1 MSKSYKKGL
10 DTEVILWR
18 KYDQLGDKI
27 RFNSDKEVYVSNRIR
42 YTNGL
47 YWRDEINKL
56 FSSINVDNCD
66 DVLPANSRVDKSK
79 TVSVDTFR
87 KSNLCQDVQVQ
98 KSLQEYA
105 VSCGHNKL
113 LSVLIDSGMDI
124 NMLIDHDHMRNML
137 HLAVLN
143 TDISKVRYLVSH
155 GVDVN
160 CRDYK
165 VR

>member
-18 KYDQLGDKI
+18 KYDQLGDEI
-27 RFNSDKEVYVSNRIR
+27 RFNSGKEVYVSSRIR

-47 YWRDEINKL
+47 YWRDEINKI
-56 FSSINVDNCD
+56 FSLTNVGNCD
-66 DVLPANSRVDKSK
+66 NVLPAKSRVDNSK
-79 TVSVDTFR
+79 TMSSDAFR
-87 KSNLCQDVQVQ
+87 KSNLCQDMQVQ
-98 KSLQEYA
+98 KYLQEYA
-105 VSCGHNKL
+105 VACGHNQL
-113 LSVLIDSGMDI
+113 LSVLIDSGIDT
-124 NMLIDHDHMRNML
+124 NMLIDHDRMRSML

-155 GVDVN
+155 GVNVN